1 MTFTHSVRCLLP
13 NRYSTVMVGQIN
25 EYDISFKNRVLNE
38 MGLVIPLL
46 SLLHTD
52 THTHTHTHM
61 PKPQRKVKSGSKQRK
76 YTKRLRVIIYIMWW
90 LYG

>member
-1 MTFTHSVRCLLP
+1 
-13 NRYSTVMVGQIN
+13 MVGQIN

-52 THTHTHTHM
+52 THTHTHTHTHM